1 MLKQKENWLRIPDS
15 LILQPQFLTAK
26 HTVTYF
32 FTSIKTYGS
41 NFILFLYLD
50 PNIFTIYIVCVL
62 RSGRTDANA
71 GGAVLERACAWQ
83 HLLTNRLT
91 RGPSSRHTLHTVTCL
106 SGMRARVRLT
116 ERRNSRTGAHM
127 SVCEGLSL
135 GYLGSHVSAS

>member
-15 LILQPQFLTAK
+15 LIFQHQFLTSK
-26 HTVTYF
+26 HRNIFLYF
-32 FTSIKTYGS
+32 ISYGS
-41 NFILFLYLD
+41 NYILFLYLD

-116 ERRNSRTGAHM
+116 ERRKGRTDPTLARP
-127 SVCEGLSL
+127 VPTCQCAKVFL
-135 GYLGSHVSAS
+135 